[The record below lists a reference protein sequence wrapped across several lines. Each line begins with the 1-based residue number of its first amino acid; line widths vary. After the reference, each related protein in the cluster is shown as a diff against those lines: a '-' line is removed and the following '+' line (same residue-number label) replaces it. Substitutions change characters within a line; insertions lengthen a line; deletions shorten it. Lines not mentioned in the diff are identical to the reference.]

1 MKIGVLGTGNV
12 GHTIGSKMIEL
23 GHQVMMGS
31 RSLDN
36 EKAKAFKEK
45 HGSKTELGTFESCA
59 LFGEILFNCTSG
71 MGSLNALQLAGEKA
85 LDGKVLIDLA
95 NPLDTSNG
103 MPPTLQPVNT
113 DSLGESIQRA
123 FPNTK
128 VVKALNTIWCGL
140 MVNPS
145 LVNGGDHSTFIC
157 GNDAE
162 AKDKVK
168 SLLVQIGWMEKNI
181 IDLGDISQARGT
193 EMYLPLWL
201 RLYGQVK
208 SPAFNIKLV
217 TNS

>member
-1 MKIGVLGTGNV
+1 MKIGILGTGNV
-12 GHTIGSKMIEL
+12 GQTIGSKMIEL

-31 RSLDN
+31 RRADN

-45 HGSKTELGTFESCA
+45 HGTHADTGTFENCA
-59 LFGEILFNCTSG
+59 RFGELLFNCTSG

-85 LDGKVLIDLA
+85 LDGKILIDLA
-95 NPLDTSNG
+95 NPLDSSNG
-103 MPPTLQPVNT
+103 MPPLLNPVNN

-123 FPNTK
+123 FPKTK

-140 MVNPS
+140 MVNPG

-157 GNDAE
+157 GNDND
-162 AKDKVK
+162 AKLHVK
-168 SLLVQIGWMEKNI
+168 KLLIQMGWIENNI

-201 RLYGQVK
+201 RLYGHVK
-208 SPAFNIKLV
+208 SPAFSIKVV
-217 TNS
+217 TQ